1 MATVI
6 HRRRPRWLAYLYFH
20 GGVIAIKLPMGSY
33 QMRRRY
39 VPLVA
44 LTLAGCGSFDLQQ
57 LQQQTDSLYA
67 QEANVGKDY
76 WVTGV
81 VTFCQGSSF
90 SLIIKDCILL
100 SGAPGAGTHL
110 KIDGI
115 ETRGLVN
122 KVYYDVTLDDGR
134 TGYIS
139 TYDLIDHGTDIDP
152 IKAAAECKRS
162 GDPRGGMIAKQVEA
176 NCWGKPDDVNTQTAE
191 AISG

>member
-1 MATVI
+1 M
-6 HRRRPRWLAYLYFH
+6 R
-20 GGVIAIKLPMGSY
+20 GSY
-33 QMRRRY
+33 VLLM
-39 VPLVA
+39 A
-44 LTLAGCGSFDLQQ
+44 FTLAGCGSFDLQQ
-57 LQQQTDSLYA
+57 LQQETDARYG

-76 WVTGV
+76 WITGV
-81 VTFCQGSSF
+81 VTFCQRSSL
-90 SLIIKDCILL
+90 SIIIKDCILL
-100 SGAPGAGTHL
+100 SGAPVAGTHL

-139 TYDLIDHGTDIDP
+139 TYDLIDHGTDIDL

-162 GDPRGGMIAKQVEA
+162 SDPRVGTTAKQVEA
-176 NCWGKPDDVNTQTAE
+176 NCWGKPNDVNRTKTAE